1 MGGFFSDKYKCI
13 LNGVEE
19 GNWNVIRNLSDS
31 KVSFVMAQTDAIA
44 AGKKQ
49 YFLPLETQEEGAG
62 QL

>member
-1 MGGFFSDKYKCI
+1 M
-13 LNGVEE
+13 
-19 GNWNVIRNLSDS
+19 
-31 KVSFVMAQTDAIA
+31 MAQIDAIA